1 MTLNLF
7 LTCSGLGRGQIYLA
21 TSVTPYLIY
30 HHAVSIDFITTVQH
44 VGKPACSMECG
55 RMLGC
60 FLDIKGAI
68 WRKNENRTNKVEGIY
83 FTVNLYLL
91 NQTIR
96 KKNQDF
102 IFLR

>member
-1 MTLNLF
+1 MLNLF
-7 LTCSGLGRGQIYLA
+7 LTFSGLGRGQIYLV

-44 VGKPACSMECG
+44 IGKSACSMECG
-55 RMLGC
+55 GILGF

-68 WRKNENRTNKVEGIY
+68 WRKNENRMNKVEGICSA
-83 FTVNLYLL
+83 VNLYLL

-96 KKNQDF
+96 KKN
-102 IFLR
+102 